1 MRRESTP
8 THQEKGLG
16 KGGIAPPVA
25 HPVQPGPTGYPAGSP
40 NANTNLYKHIGK
52 YSGMRDAEL
61 AQSDL
66 ESLTQSGK
74 AARRV

>member
-8 THQEKGLG
+8 TQQEKGLG
-16 KGGIAPPVA
+16 KGGIAPPVE
-25 HPVQPGPTGYPAGSP
+25 HQFKPGPSGNPAGSP
-40 NANTNLYKHIGK
+40 KAKTNLYKHIGK